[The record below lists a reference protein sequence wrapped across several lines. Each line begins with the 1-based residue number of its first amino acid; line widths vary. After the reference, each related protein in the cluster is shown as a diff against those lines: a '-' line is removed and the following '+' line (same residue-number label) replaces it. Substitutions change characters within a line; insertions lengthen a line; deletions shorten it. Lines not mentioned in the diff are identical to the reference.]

1 MAYQVLARKYRPQLF
16 SDVIGQDH
24 VTRTLLNAL
33 AQNRIAHGYIFSGH
47 RGIGKTTIARILAAA
62 LNCSN
67 AVGSPERPT
76 EEPCRVC
83 VNCREIS
90 SASRQDDSIF
100 EESHS
105 FDVEE
110 IDAAT
115 NRGIDDAR
123 LLTSKIQTRPTNK
136 SKYKIII
143 LDEAHQITDAAWNAL
158 LKTLEEPPEWAVF
171 MFATT
176 QPEDIPQTI
185 RSRCQHFS
193 FHAVKLDD
201 IVGQLRFIATKEAIT
216 VDGAT
221 LTLLAEAGDG
231 SMRDALSIMDQAIAS
246 APMKPSPPSPATTE
260 PGAPSMTASSSWV
273 GSTTDAEQLHPHLE
287 ITQVRELMG
296 SVSNVVYEQILQ
308 AVHANNSA
316 DVLSI
321 VGRLLDAGNGAPQL
335 ARQFVRYLRNT
346 IVAKVTHLAPGT
358 EATGI
363 AADLLQISPEERNR
377 AARSASLF
385 TEEELSRFL
394 SIVLRTFDELGY
406 RQEQR
411 FHLELGLLKLVH
423 VQRLVPI
430 EELLSQLGAKPTSTP
445 NTTPTSLAIPSAT
458 LGAPSSETAS
468 SSPKVG
474 GAAASPTTAATPSS
488 RPNPAVS
495 PSPTPSSR
503 PESAPTAP
511 KNLSSRPESAPFAD
525 AAERPA
531 VPQPSLTGDA
541 SPNAT
546 TQVPQ
551 GFSLGSHTPD
561 KQGALA
567 PVALTGHITFNH
579 LNFAYPT
586 GPEVLHDITLALP
599 AGSSLAIVGPTGS
612 GKSTLVSLIPR
623 LYDAPPNTVLL
634 DNRPVRDYPLHTLRA
649 AIGFVPQETY
659 LFSTT
664 IASNIAF
671 GTPNAT
677 ESEIES
683 AARTAHIATEVLD
696 FPRGFA
702 TLVGERGMT
711 LSGGQKQR
719 TAIARA
725 ILRNPPILIL
735 DDALASVDTDT
746 EEQILAGL
754 RDSMQGRT
762 TILIAHRVSTARN
775 ADRIAVLVNGRI
787 AELGTHDELL
797 ARGGYYTDLFEKQSL
812 EEEILTA

>member
-62 LNCSN
+62 LNCSTP
-67 AVGSPERPT
+67 VGSPERPT
-76 EEPCRVC
+76 EEPCRIC

-90 SASRQDDSIF
+90 SASRQENSIF
-100 EESHS
+100 EESSS

-158 LKTLEEPPEWAVF
+158 LKTLEEPPEWAIF

-201 IVGQLRFIATKEAIT
+201 IVGQLRSIATKEALD
-216 VDGAT
+216 VDDAT

-246 APMKPSPPSPATTE
+246 APLE
-260 PGAPSMTASSSWV
+260 NGR
-273 GSTTDAEQLHPHLE
+273 PHLE

-316 DVLSI
+316 DVLSV

-335 ARQFVRYLRNT
+335 ARQFVRYLRNC
-346 IVAKVTHLAPGT
+346 IVAKVTGLLPET

-377 AARSASLF
+377 AARSAALF
-385 TEEELSRFL
+385 SEEDLSRFL
-394 SIVLRTFDELGY
+394 AIVLRTFDELGY

-423 VQRLVPI
+423 VQRLIPI
-430 EELLSQLGAKPTSTP
+430 EDLLSQMGGKPTARP
-445 NTTPTSLAIPSAT
+445 NSIPSVNSSQGTGSASLPTVRVAAGTTVSASVPPARTTTPPSPFDT
-458 LGAPSSETAS
+458 DRSRKVPTAS
-468 SSPKVG
+468 V
-474 GAAASPTTAATPSS
+474 ATPAE
-488 RPNPAVS
+488 PA
-495 PSPTPSSR
+495 R
-503 PESAPTAP
+503 PEPTAT
-511 KNLSSRPESAPFAD
+511 
-525 AAERPA
+525 
-531 VPQPSLTGDA
+531 V
-541 SPNAT
+541 
-546 TQVPQ
+546 
-551 GFSLGSHTPD
+551 GSM
-561 KQGALA
+561 ALA
-567 PVALTGHITFNH
+567 PAAVAEAASGPQLVPTTTPVAVEPATGD
-579 LNFAYPT
+579 LDLEP
-586 GPEVLHDITLALP
+586 LQSALVS
-599 AGSSLAIVGPTGS
+599 ALSAVKGQQSASEQIEE
-612 GKSTLVSLIPR
+612 STLKV
-623 LYDAPPNTVLL
+623 N
-634 DNRPVRDYPLHTLRA
+634 
-649 AIGFVPQETY
+649 G
-659 LFSTT
+659 
-664 IASNIAF
+664 
-671 GTPNAT
+671 
-677 ESEIES
+677 
-683 AARTAHIATEVLD
+683 
-696 FPRGFA
+696 A
-702 TLVGERGMT
+702 TLEIHTT
-711 LSGGQKQR
+711 LSKTMLPVVLNADAERILKGVLRERANLFALKILPGVAAV
-719 TAIARA
+719 TAGPKKARVA
-725 ILRNPPILIL
+725 
-735 DDALASVDTDT
+735 ASGSVAEMAEKHPMVQEARRLFEAEISNVID
-746 EEQILAGL
+746 L
-754 RDSMQGRT
+754 RDK
-762 TILIAHRVSTARN
+762 
-775 ADRIAVLVNGRI
+775 D
-787 AELGTHDELL
+787 
-797 ARGGYYTDLFEKQSL
+797 
-812 EEEILTA
+812 